1 MRDEKRI
8 LPSPENEDVPEGYD
22 ELMRRC
28 CKYKVNQ
35 RPLIDA
41 VRDKLQDLLERAA
54 EIDRAVH
61 REFTREGSMV
71 RSRMSFEMTRGN
83 DEEETKSSNS
93 SKRRSVQ
100 IEMGTSSSPSLNGND
115 DTFGLVDSKEEECG
129 ETPFKL

>member
-1 MRDEKRI
+1 MI
-8 LPSPENEDVPEGYD
+8 LHTYLN
-22 ELMRRC
+22 
-28 CKYKVNQ
+28 
-35 RPLIDA
+35 LIS
-41 VRDKLQDLLERAA
+41 VHRFHTPPERAA

-61 REFTREGSMV
+61 REFTREGSMA
-71 RSRMSFEMTRGN
+71 RSRMLFEMTRGN

-93 SKRRSVQ
+93 LKRRSVQ